1 MAAELRLHGEKADE
15 RGPGKTEGLGA
26 NQRVSRVAGEEA
38 EFSEATDVTEA
49 QRRSTMGVRMVQE
62 RGVRVS
68 AEGATE
74 RGE

>member
-1 MAAELRLHGEKADE
+1 
-15 RGPGKTEGLGA
+15 
-26 NQRVSRVAGEEA
+26 VSHVAGEEA

-49 QRRSTMGVRMVQE
+49 QQRSTMGVRMVQE
-62 RGVRVS
+62 RVVRVS